1 MDLIFVI
8 ILGGLWGSFANVC
21 IYRLPM
27 GKGVVSGRS
36 FCPNCKKLITWKDN
50 IPIISF
56 LFLNGKCRSCK
67 KKISPKYLIV
77 ELITIIYFLV
87 VYYLFGISISTLL
100 FLFLGLSF
108 VIIFFIDLKHFIIPN
123 VLTFSLMIVGFVKSF
138 DPNLNPIFPNYINSL
153 IGGIFGYLIIWSIIT
168 FYNSISKLNRKHDFF
183 KNIFRQKEGMGLG
196 DAKLLSAIG
205 FWFGWISIPFVIF
218 LSSIIALLFVIP
230 SLIKKSKKLSSQI
243 PFGPYI
249 IIGTLIY
256 LIFESNI
263 QSIIFY

>member
-1 MDLIFVI
+1 MDYLFVI

-21 IYRLPM
+21 IYRLPLD
-27 GKGVVSGRS
+27 KGVVSGRS
-36 FCPNCKKLITWKDN
+36 YCPQCKKQITWKDN
-50 IPIISF
+50 IPIISYF
-56 LFLNGKCRSCK
+56 LLNGKCRKCK
-67 KKISPKYLIV
+67 KPISSQYALV
-77 ELITIIYFLV
+77 EFLSILFFTIIYFI
-87 VYYLFGISISTLL
+87 YGITLTTLL
-100 FLFLGLSF
+100 LMILSLSF
-108 VIIFFIDLKHFIIPN
+108 IIIFFIDLKHFIIPN
-123 VLTFSLMIVGFVKSF
+123 EITFSMMALGFIKSF
-138 DPNLNPIFPNYINSL
+138 DPNLNSIFPNYINSL
-153 IGGIFGYLIIWSIIT
+153 IGGLFGYGIIWSIIY
-168 FYNSISKLNRKHDFF
+168 FYKQVRK
-183 KNIFRQKEGMGLG
+183 KEGMGLG

-263 QSIIFY
+263 RSIIFY